1 MKPNGGKIVMSL
13 IVLAVAALLAGC
25 GGGSGTVA
33 PSTGAV
39 ENSGSTSSTPT
50 STVTSTVASDPAAVA
65 RAVIALVQNG
75 DCRARIYNGDPG
87 ALTAYGELKV
97 SLEANRTLAIR
108 RLTDKMLRQVADYC

>member
-39 ENSGSTSSTPT
+39 ENSGSTSSTP
-50 STVTSTVASDPAAVA
+50 TSTVASDPAAVA